1 MATTDTKTEC
11 IDKEKRHQTMQ
22 LNCLSDNE
30 IENDIGSASDI
41 HTITANRSNEITEIA
56 ELRARSTRSVSCV
69 VEEELRRAAQVC
81 ISVSFGTS
89 L

>member
-1 MATTDTKTEC
+1 
-11 IDKEKRHQTMQ
+11 MQ